1 MYREQVRQC
10 CVLCVVNAADQQ
22 MTDEEFE
29 VSQDQSDSE
38 AVTGQTCPI
47 ECNTSQSESPEKS
60 SVSNASVPTDVNFNC
75 SSRPAYYESENDVY
89 TDVTSLCRPALFQ
102 QPASDVVNSSLERE
116 TISDDGESGG
126 SDVDSSDDH
135 VPHSR
140 DAASQRHTVSIND
153 VYSNHTT
160 VVSPVSTAG
169 LSNHRHAGS
178 TDDLYIPSTRDIMS
192 AEEDIS
198 RDTVTAY
205 VTSLSD
211 DNVSNHDDVITG
223 QSEDISRDM
232 VTADVTSLSD
242 NNVSSHAD
250 VVRVVG
256 GHSDVVNADGEVYR
270 DGEVVSAVS
279 DERILTAADVHCT
292 TSITDLLQPNEPVS
306 GDEDQIPSYHRDV
319 RDRGLMPDM
328 ILHPN
333 VGQHTDEATVNMS
346 RVSVEPAA
354 DEDLA
359 AELMGVESESDVI
372 IASQASLQA
381 DTATDVAVNTVTVE
395 QLVEADERQTVMDRA
410 EPAAS
415 DTDTNIQRSP
425 STSRRSMSRLCIS
438 LTIHCY

>member
-1 MYREQVRQC
+1 MHREQVRQR

-22 MTDEEFE
+22 VTDEEFE
-29 VSQDQSDSE
+29 VSEHQSDSE
-38 AVTGQTCPI
+38 AMTGQTCPI
-47 ECNTSQSESPEKS
+47 ECNTSQSVSPVKP
-60 SVSNASVPTDVNFNC
+60 SVLSASVPTDVKFNC
-75 SSRPAYYESENDVY
+75 SSRPAYYESENEAY
-89 TDVTSLCRPALFQ
+89 TDVTSLRRPALFQ
-102 QPASDVVNSSLERE
+102 RPASDIVNSSLERE
-116 TISDDGESGG
+116 TISDGVESGG

-140 DAASQRHTVSIND
+140 DAASQHHTVSIND

-178 TDDLYIPSTRDIMS
+178 TDDLCIPSTRDITS
-192 AEEDIS
+192 AGEEIS
-198 RDTVTAY
+198 RDTATAY

-211 DNVSNHDDVITG
+211 DNVSNDDDVITS

-232 VTADVTSLSD
+232 VTVDVTSLSD

-250 VVRVVG
+250 VVRVVTG
-256 GHSDVVNADGEVYR
+256 QSDVVNADGEV
-270 DGEVVSAVS
+270 STVS
-279 DERILTAADVHCT
+279 DERISTAADVHCT
-292 TSITDLLQPNEPVS
+292 TSVTDLLQPDEPVND
-306 GDEDQIPSYHRDV
+306 GEDQLPSSHRDV
-319 RDRGLMPDM
+319 HDQGLIPDM
-328 ILHPN
+328 ILQPN
-333 VGQHTDEATVNMS
+333 VGEHTDEATVNMS

-359 AELMGVESESDVI
+359 AEVMDVESESDVM

-381 DTATDVAVNTVTVE
+381 DTATDVAVTTVTVE

-410 EPAAS
+410 ESGAS
-415 DTDTNIQRSP
+415 DTDANIQRSP
-425 STSRRSMSRLCIS
+425 STSPRRSMSRLCFS